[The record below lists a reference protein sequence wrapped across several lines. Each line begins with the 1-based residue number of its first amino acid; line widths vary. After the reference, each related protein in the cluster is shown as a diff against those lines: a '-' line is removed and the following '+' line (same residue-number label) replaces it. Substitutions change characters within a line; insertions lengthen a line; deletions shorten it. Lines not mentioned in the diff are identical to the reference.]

1 MANSG
6 TVCIPDFQ
14 AFNFLL
20 ETDESAYVPLQLIR
34 SLMDTAVAT
43 GLNVVRAWGHSVSP
57 EYALQT
63 APGQYSEAIFRGLDY
78 AVEQARR
85 RGIKASFSVS
95 SSQGVTVMLFH
106 TFHIFPAPR
115 QGALADRLHIKAAQ
129 IVDEDFVEFPI

>member
-1 MANSG
+1 
-6 TVCIPDFQ
+6 
-14 AFNFLL
+14 
-20 ETDESAYVPLQLIR
+20 
-34 SLMDTAVAT
+34 MDTAVAT

-63 APGQYSEAIFRGLDY
+63 EPGQYSEAIFRGLDY

-106 TFHIFPAPR
+106 TFLMFPALR
-115 QGALADRLHIKAAQ
+115 QGCTCRQAACKGRPTVGRGFCGCQ
-129 IVDEDFVEFPI
+129 YRAPAGGGR